1 MSTAV
6 APAACFGQGESEP
19 YHRALLTG
27 TGTLTLRP
35 EREHE
40 PAGPVESDVRT
51 WCGDASATERSLL
64 QSLRGPVLDVGC
76 GPGRLLA
83 AAGPLGLAAL
93 GIDTSAEAVRLAG
106 AAVLAPSNSHF
117 SPRYRR
123 RAIGSLFSCSMATS
137 ESEEASPPCRAGA
150 GSSLPRPG
158 RYWWKQGNGCPLQG
172 VRRALDLRPLQ
183 RLRIDRP

>member
-64 QSLRGPVLDVGC
+64 QSLRGRFWTSGAGPDGSWLQ
-76 GPGRLLA
+76 PGR
-83 AAGPLGLAAL
+83 
-93 GIDTSAEAVRLAG
+93 SAWPPWASTP
-106 AAVLAPSNSHF
+106 APKQSVW
-117 SPRYRR
+117 P
-123 RAIGSLFSCSMATS
+123 G
-137 ESEEASPPCRAGA
+137 PPCSR
-150 GSSLPRPG
+150 PRTVNFRPG
-158 RYWWKQGNGCPLQG
+158 TADGP
-172 VRRALDLRPLQ
+172 
-183 RLRIDRP
+183 